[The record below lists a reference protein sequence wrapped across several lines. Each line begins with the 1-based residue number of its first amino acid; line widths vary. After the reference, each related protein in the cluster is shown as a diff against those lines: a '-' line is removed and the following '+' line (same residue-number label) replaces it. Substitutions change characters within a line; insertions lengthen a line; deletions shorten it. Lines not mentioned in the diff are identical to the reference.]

1 METLEQTLVLIKP
14 DGVKRELVGEIVS
27 RFEKVGLIIIGIKMV
42 QIGKDMAFKHY
53 GYNDEW
59 FETVGE
65 RMKEFYK
72 KIGYDAG
79 EDFNKLTH
87 KDIGKLVQKWNV
99 NYLTEG
105 AVVALVLE
113 GPHAIEIVR
122 KIAGSTYPAEALPG
136 TIRGDYGVSSSFNL
150 IHGSDSPESAKAELA
165 LWFKPEELV
174 TYDLANRV
182 WTYDYA
188 KGKPE

>member
-14 DGVKRELVGEIVS
+14 DGVKRELVGEIIS
-27 RFEKVGLIIIGIKMV
+27 RFEKVGLKIIGIKMV
-42 QIGKDMAFKHY
+42 QISKDMAFKHY

-79 EDFNKLTH
+79 EDFSKLSH

-99 NYLTEG
+99 NYLIDG

-113 GPHAIEIVR
+113 GPYAIEIVR

-136 TIRGDYGVSSSFNL
+136 TIRGDYSVESPLTSNL
-150 IHGSDSPESAKAELA
+150 QKRSVRNLVHASGTKDEAKLEIE
-165 LWFKPEELV
+165 LWFKKEEL
-174 TYDLANRV
+174 YN
-182 WTYDYA
+182 
-188 KGKPE
+188 